1 MLKSP
6 QVKTMSKLKNHSI
19 NNAIDYEK
27 FYFNFRTGDYPTYH
41 NHHGSWEFMYITSGE
56 YTHTINKQ
64 TRILKP
70 RTLCAL
76 RPDDEHSTHQNLPD
90 STYITCHI
98 GIEQFTVFMNF
109 FSRDVLNRLFAPDI
123 IEFQV
128 SPGRDK
134 HINEI
139 KTEYLSSSDFDYK
152 LTCDAFLVTFAECLI
167 NQVSKEPNYP
177 HYSGGVRTFIQ
188 LLTKPENLAFP
199 LRDLISQTNYS
210 YSHLNKIFTEEI
222 GLSPSEYLKDKR
234 LTYAK
239 KLLSGTTYK
248 HSFIAECIGF
258 ATYPRFCTFFKEKT
272 GLTPSQYAAKYHTD

>member
-1 MLKSP
+1 MIKFR
-6 QVKTMSKLKNHSI
+6 QVKIMGKLKNHSI
-19 NNAIDYEK
+19 NNTIDYENLY
-27 FYFNFRTGDYPTYH
+27 FYFRTGDYPTYH
-41 NHHGSWEFMYITSGE
+41 NHRGAWEFMYITSGE

-76 RPDDEHSTHQNLPD
+76 RPDDEHSTHQNISD
-90 STYITCHI
+90 STYITCRI
-98 GIEQFTVFMNF
+98 DIEYFTVFMNF
-109 FSRDVLNRLFAPDI
+109 LSRDILDTLFNLDI

-139 KTEYLSSSDFDYK
+139 KTAYLSSSDFDYK
-152 LTCDAFLVTFAECLI
+152 LTRDAFLLMFAECLI
-167 NQVSKEPNYP
+167 NHLSKETNHP
-177 HYSGGVRTFIQ
+177 HYSDGVQAFIQ
-188 LLTKPENLAFP
+188 LLTIPENLARP

-222 GLSPSEYLKDKR
+222 GISPSEYLKEKR
-234 LTYAK
+234 LAYAK
-239 KLLSGTTYK
+239 KLLSSTTYK
-248 HSFIAECIGF
+248 HSFIAEYIGF

-272 GLTPSQYAAKYHTD
+272 GLTPSQYAAKHRTD